1 LISRSPAIDIPP
13 ELDKMRGSQT
23 NPNIM
28 AIAPGT
34 KAPEFTLKTI
44 TASGPADYSLSAN
57 LGKKNTVILF
67 FPLAF
72 TGVCTQELCEI
83 SGGLNE
89 FQALNA
95 RVLAISGDNPFAQK
109 AWADQENITVTLLSD
124 YDHSVA
130 RAYGIAYDS
139 FLPDKN
145 LGQAGVPK
153 RSAFVIDKD
162 GVVQYAEA
170 HDNPG
175 ELPDFAA
182 IKSVLAGL
190 V

>member
-1 LISRSPAIDIPP
+1 MALPIGSPAPDFK
-13 ELDKMRGSQT
+13 LT
-23 NPNIM
+23 
-28 AIAPGT
+28 
-34 KAPEFTLKTI
+34 TLG
-44 TASGPADYSLSAN
+44 ASGPEYVTLSEHAGRSAVV
-57 LGKKNTVILF
+57 LLF
-67 FPLAF
+67 VPMAF
-72 TGVCTQELCEI
+72 TGVCTAELCEV

-89 FQALNA
+89 YQALHA

-109 AWADQENITVTLLSD
+109 AWADKENITVTLLSD

-153 RSAFVIDKD
+153 RSAFVIDKH
-162 GVVQYAEA
+162 GVVQYAES
-170 HDNPG
+170 HDSPG

-182 IKSVLAGL
+182 IKAVLAGL